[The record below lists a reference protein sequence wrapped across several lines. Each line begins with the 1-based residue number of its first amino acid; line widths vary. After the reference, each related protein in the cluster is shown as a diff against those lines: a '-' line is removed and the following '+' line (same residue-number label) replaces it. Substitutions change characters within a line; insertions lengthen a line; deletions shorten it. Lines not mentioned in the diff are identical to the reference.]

1 MRLEFKKKRELEL
14 LGIKELENEKIILNQ
29 HVNGL
34 QNLIDNYDKSLS
46 LFKKELIEF
55 VKLYKKYYL
64 FAKNNSKFVDDT
76 KSENSLLIFSKTT
89 QVKKLII
96 SNSAK
101 SEMAGIRAGRASPG
115 MLDSL
120 KIEAYGQK
128 MAINQLGNVTT
139 PDSRTISIDIWDQ
152 SNVSLVEK
160 SIRESDLGINPMIE
174 GNLIRLPL
182 PQLTEE
188 RRLEFLKIAGKISEN
203 AKIAIRN
210 IRRDAIEKIKTFEK
224 NKELGQDESKK
235 YQSTIENITSEHVK
249 MIDTSLKNKEE
260 DLKNI

>member
-1 MRLEFKKKRELEL
+1 MVDEI
-14 LGIKELENEKIILNQ
+14 IKDVESRMSSS
-29 HVNGL
+29 V
-34 QNLIDNYDKSLS
+34 
-46 LFKKELIEF
+46 
-55 VKLYKKYYL
+55 
-64 FAKNNSKFVDDT
+64 
-76 KSENSLLIFSKTT
+76 
-89 QVKKLII
+89 
-96 SNSAK
+96 NSAK

-120 KIEAYGQK
+120 KIDAYGQK
-128 MAINQLGNVTT
+128 MNINQLGNITT
-139 PDSRTISIDIWDQ
+139 PDSRTINIDIWDE

-188 RRLEFLKIAGKISEN
+188 RRLEFLKVVGKISEN
-203 AKIAIRN
+203 AKVAIRN
-210 IRRDAIEKIKTFEK
+210 IRRDGIEKIKLLEK

-235 YQSTIENITSEHVK
+235 HQSSIENITSEQVK
-249 MIDTSLKNKEE
+249 LIDSSLKNKEE